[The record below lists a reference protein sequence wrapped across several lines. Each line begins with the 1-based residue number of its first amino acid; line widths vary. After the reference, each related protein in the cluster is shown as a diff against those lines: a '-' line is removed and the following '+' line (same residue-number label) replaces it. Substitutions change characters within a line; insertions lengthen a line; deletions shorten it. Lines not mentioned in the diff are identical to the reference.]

1 MVIVVFSVADPEWF
15 IPDPDLGSDPDPT
28 HIFKHLSKYSK
39 KNTLNSNLFKECDF
53 QNVSGG
59 I

>member
-39 KNTLNSNLFKECDF
+39 KHPKFKF
-53 QNVSGG
+53 